1 MLQSSRDRRDPYHR
15 PIDSAPAI
23 SSNGTWAFD
32 ESSRRD
38 APSEAAAIDA
48 ELLGQGEYGWEFRL
62 LDRGEFYAG
71 RRFDLRAQAVA
82 HGEEIRRELEADGWS
97 APDTRPI
104 GGN

>member
-1 MLQSSRDRRDPYHR
+1 MSTDPALLWNSPR
-15 PIDSAPAI
+15 PPARKPRPAEPLW
-23 SSNGTWAFD
+23 SVRKAG
-32 ESSRRD
+32 RQ
-38 APSEAAAIDA
+38 IDA

-104 GGN
+104 GGH